1 MAAAVG
7 KFAAK
12 KMLSK
17 QLKQYKDKEPAGQYD
32 PYYEYRTDQRT
43 GKKKKYKKQIPAYI
57 PEHDADILATVRKR
71 AYRLDM
77 SLFNFLGIRFGWS
90 SVIGIVPAAGD
101 ALDGIMAM
109 MVVRKC
115 MQVKDGLP
123 NAVILNMLV
132 WVAIDFFIGLVPFL
146 GDLLDASIKANSK
159 NVRILEQHLD
169 KKYKP
174 SEVAR
179 RERDAAEEAKRRN
192 QEYHPPA
199 PATVYE
205 DMSDDDMALPQ
216 YSTRPVSPV
225 PAANGPSRPSAARVP
240 AETRGGV
247 REDRPREQRHR
258 DERPREDTRKK
269 SWFGGA
275 GREPSRRE
283 RNDAEMTQTQAPL
296 RSGSRRN

>member
-32 PYYEYRTDQRT
+32 PYYEYRTDSR

-57 PEHDADILATVRKR
+57 PEHDANILATVRRR

-77 SLFNFLGIRFGWS
+77 SLFNFMGIRFGWS

-101 ALDGIMAM
+101 AVDGAMAM
-109 MVVRKC
+109 MLVRKC
-115 MQVKDGLP
+115 MKVQDGLP
-123 NAVILNMLV
+123 GAVIINMLI
-132 WVAIDFFIGLVPFL
+132 WVAIDFLIGLVPFL
-146 GDLLDASIKANSK
+146 GDILDASIKANSK

-174 SEVAR
+174 SEISR
-179 RERDAAEEAKRRN
+179 REKAAAEEAKRRN

-205 DMSDDDMALPQ
+205 DMSDDEDRLPQ
-216 YSTRPVSPV
+216 YSQRPVSPI
-225 PAANGPSRPSAARVP
+225 PAANAPSRPTTARVP
-240 AETRGGV
+240 AETRGGT
-247 REDRPREQRHR
+247 RDDRPQREHNQR
-258 DERPREDTRKK
+258 
-269 SWFGGA
+269 
-275 GREPSRRE
+275 
-283 RNDAEMTQTQAPL
+283 
-296 RSGSRRN
+296 